1 MWIFKQL
8 AIKDLVLGMS
18 IGFNKANT
26 NQMDRVLT
34 NSEQSKNKINKF
46 IPAIILMIFLGGGYY
61 LMKKGF
67 RKKATTNKLHIVK
80 VEKGNIRE
88 TLTATGTIVAASER
102 IINAPVSTEIE
113 DVMMSTGSEV
123 KKGDLILKLDQE
135 YTALEY
141 ERLNDEL
148 SLRKNNIEK
157 LKLQFDKDLRDLD
170 YQDQIKALEL
180 SELKTQVSDQ
190 ERLLKIGGATAE
202 ELEAA
207 KLKLSISEI
216 EKKLLENDL
225 QFKRQVNST
234 DKANLQLEFD
244 IQSKRLKQLSRK
256 LKETRVVSPQSG
268 VITWINEDIGKTVQE
283 GEPLVKIANLD
294 RFEILALT
302 SDRNNKALQ
311 VGLPVEV
318 RLGKERLKGSIT
330 RILPEVENNTV
341 KFYIALEKNNHE
353 SLRPNLRAEVYI
365 ISSNKENVLRAK
377 RGTALKGP
385 HDQFIYKVVG
395 NEAVK
400 TKISKGLVSSEYF
413 EITNG
418 LQAGDQIIISETDDF
433 DHMDRFTIEQ

>member
-1 MWIFKQL
+1 
-8 AIKDLVLGMS
+8 
-18 IGFNKANT
+18 
-26 NQMDRVLT
+26 MDRVLT
-34 NSEQSKNKINKF
+34 NSEQSKNKLKKF
-46 IPAIILMIFLGGGYY
+46 LPAILIVAILGGSFY
-61 LMKKGF
+61 LMKTTLK
-67 RKKATTNKLHIVK
+67 KKAKTNELHIVK

-88 TLTATGTIVAASER
+88 TLTANGTIVAASER

-113 DVMMSTGSEV
+113 DVLISAGAKV

-135 YTALEY
+135 FTALEY

-170 YQDQIKALEL
+170 YRDQIKALEL

-234 DKANLQLEFD
+234 DKNNLQLEFD

-256 LKETRVVSPQSG
+256 LKETRVISPQNG

-294 RFEILALT
+294 RFEILAMT
-302 SDRNNKALQ
+302 SDRNSKALQ

-341 KFYIALEKNNHE
+341 RFYIALEENNHDA
-353 SLRPNLRAEVYI
+353 LRPNLRAEVYI
-365 ISSNKENVLRAK
+365 ITNNKENVLRAK
-377 RGTALKGP
+377 RGAALKGTK
-385 HDQFIYKVVG
+385 DQFIYKIVD

-400 TKISKGLVSSEYF
+400 TKISKGLISNEYF

-418 LQAGDQIIISETDDF
+418 LQPGDQIIISETEAF
-433 DHMDRFTIEQ
+433 DHMDRFIIE